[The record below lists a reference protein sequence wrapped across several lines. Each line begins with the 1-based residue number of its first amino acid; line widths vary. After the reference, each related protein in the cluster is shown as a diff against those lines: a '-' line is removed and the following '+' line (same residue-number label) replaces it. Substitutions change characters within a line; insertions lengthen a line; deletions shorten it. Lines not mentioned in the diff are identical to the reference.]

1 MEVVATQWQ
10 DVVSDPRYGSYLKEI
25 EVKIPSFTRYN
36 NNNNNNCTSRVIH
49 SNEPVFWN
57 ITETIMYPDNKKKY
71 S

>member
-36 NNNNNNCTSRVIH
+36 INCTLRVIY
-49 SNEPVFWN
+49 SDEPVF
-57 ITETIMYPDNKKKY
+57 
-71 S
+71 

>member
-25 EVKIPSFTRYN
+25 EVKNPSFTRYN
-36 NNNNNNCTSRVIH
+36 INCTLRVIH